1 MNLYPHQTEALD
13 LIKDKN
19 RCAIYYDMGLGKTFI
34 GSEKIAQLHNKVN
47 LVICQKSKIN
57 DWINHFKENYHYQ
70 VFDLT
75 RPRHLS
81 DFLGMVQGERY
92 YIVGIINYDLVW
104 RREDL
109 LELSNFTLLL
119 DESSLI
125 TNQLANRSKFILKMN
140 PANVILLSGTPT
152 AGKYEKLWSQ
162 LKLLG
167 WNIDEETYFK
177 SYVNYEWVDR
187 DGYWDKKIIGYKNV
201 DHLKKRLAKFGAIFK
216 KTEEV
221 IDLPEQ
227 IDQVIYIDQSK
238 EYKHFRKHHYLEI
251 EDKELIGDSILTK
264 ILYERQ
270 LCGQY
275 SNDKLKAFEDLVES
289 TEDRLV
295 VFYNFNEE
303 LLRLEKIAFELN
315 RPRSII
321 SGQRKDLNAYDK
333 FNNSITFVQYQAGA
347 YGLNLQKANKIIYY
361 SLPLGIGSCDL
372 WEQSKKRIHRIGQ
385 NKPCFYY
392 YLLVNNSIETWNL
405 ELLKTGKDLT
415 DDLFKEAEK

>member
-1 MNLYPHQTEALD
+1 MIQLGSNLN
-13 LIKDKN
+13 LI
-19 RCAIYYDMGLGKTFI
+19 
-34 GSEKIAQLHNKVN
+34 V
-47 LVICQKSKIN
+47 CQKSKVD
-57 DWINHFKENYHYQ
+57 DWVNHFKTNYEW
-70 VFDLT
+70 VDDVLDLT
-75 RPRHLS
+75 NTKQFKLFMGLCDIKSFPPKY
-81 DFLGMVQGERY
+81 VC
-92 YIVGIINYDLVW
+92 IGIINYDLVW
-104 RREDL
+104 RR
-109 LELSNFTLLL
+109 LELLKLHDFTLML

-125 TNQLANRSKFILKMN
+125 TNRTANRSAFILKMN

-177 SYVNYEWVDR
+177 SYVDYKWVDR
-187 DGYWDKKIIGYKNV
+187 DGYWDKEIIGYKNV

-227 IDQVIYIDQSK
+227 IDQIIYIDQSK
-238 EYKHFRKHHYLEI
+238 EYKHFKKHHYLEI

-275 SNDKLKAFEDLVES
+275 SNDKLKAFQDLVES
-289 TEDRLV
+289 TEDRIV
-295 VFYNFNEE
+295 VFYNFTEE
-303 LLRLEKIAFELN
+303 LVRMIETLPENRLHYSTVNGKCKNLHDYEN
-315 RPRSII
+315 
-321 SGQRKDLNAYDK
+321 YDD
-333 FNNSITFVQYQAGA
+333 SITFVQYQAGA
-347 YGLNLQKANKIIYY
+347 YGLNLQLANKVVYF